1 MDREQV
7 LNLAIVFCFGFLS
20 CVSLIGAL
28 SYLQIEKPLN
38 YLTYPGSGFGLGES
52 VAPFDWIQPQ
62 DIEIYQDRIVI
73 NIDHASMS
81 SYADTGSMKPTLDIG
96 SNGIRIQP
104 KSEDQVHVGDI
115 ISFKQGS
122 NLIVH
127 RVIEKGVDEQGTYF
141 ITKGDSNEIY
151 DGKIRFSQIRYVTV
165 GILW

>member
-7 LNLAIVFCFGFLS
+7 LNFAIMFCFGFLS

-38 YLTYPGSGFGLGES
+38 YLTYSGIGPTEGI
-52 VAPFDWIQPQ
+52 APFDWIQPQ
-62 DIEIYQDRIVI
+62 DIEIYPDRVVI

-81 SYADTGSMKPTLDIG
+81 SYAETGSMRPTLDVG

-104 KSEDQVHVGDI
+104 QNVEQVHEGDI

-127 RVIEKGVDEQGTYF
+127 RVIEKGVDEDGVYF
-141 ITKGDSNEIY
+141 ITKGDNNDFA
-151 DGKIRFSQIRYVTV
+151 DGKIRFSQIKYVTV
-165 GILW
+165 ALIW